1 MRPIVQIALPTPLPV
16 CWLIKET
23 KNYILSLSFESN
35 TERLMRFPGTM
46 LLNSRVKF
54 RNASS
59 KQCSK
64 EESAKQGVF
73 FQAMAGTNDWT

>member
-1 MRPIVQIALPTPLPV
+1 
-16 CWLIKET
+16 
-23 KNYILSLSFESN
+23 
-35 TERLMRFPGTM
+35 M

-59 KQCSK
+59 KQFSK